1 MHITVSL
8 TKVCLGQKS
17 PWTTVYLDKNLL
29 GQNLLGQM
37 SLGQLSSWKTVT
49 LDNHLLDNCCNTPLG
64 CVQKWFMYKSV
75 VCIKAISGV
84 CISVWY

>member
-1 MHITVSL
+1 MLTVLINVRS
-8 TKVCLGQKS
+8 TK
-17 PWTTVYLDKNLL
+17 
-29 GQNLLGQM
+29 
-37 SLGQLSSWKTVT
+37 WKTTFDGRRPLVKDD
-49 LDNHLLDNCCNTPLG
+49 LRWIQPLVEDNLWWKTAFGGRIPLG